1 MREGTLDRI
10 DAEIAAAKNRIEEMR
25 QEASDEF
32 KELGERYE
40 RLAELS
46 KKLTEDP
53 RSGHLKKL
61 EERFDNATLELTQDR
76 SGYHGTLKLKHTPQ
90 YPATVKLTVALTH
103 DGLVQDVTL
112 SYDVEI
118 LPVFIDYRRHDEIT
132 FPLDDFDEDA
142 AFDWVDERILEFV
155 RTYMELQYAERYQR
169 NNLVTDPVLDRRF
182 SKLHAAAEKEH
193 GGHTFY
199 FLTAESL
206 AVFESDP
213 DRFVRT

>member
-142 AFDWVDERILEFV
+142 
-155 RTYMELQYAERYQR
+155 QYAERYQR